1 MEERK
6 NCCYRQSRIL
16 QIRKTE
22 MNIIK
27 KLNEFTNESAKSLR
41 EQFVTVSAET
51 LGWVA
56 VILLH
61 LATIPTLIA
70 ILTNITE
77 KTPPVDLVLL
87 AWAGLFL
94 FFVKATISKDILNI
108 VTIGFGFFIQA
119 CLMALIIFK

>member
-1 MEERK
+1 MEKRTSSHH
-6 NCCYRQSRIL
+6 RQSYIL
-16 QIRKTE
+16 QVRKTE

-27 KLNEFTNESAKSLR
+27 TLNEFTSDSAKNLK
-41 EQFVTVSAET
+41 EQLITVSADT

-56 VILLH
+56 VILVH

-70 ILTNITE
+70 ILTGLTE

-94 FFVKATISKDILNI
+94 FFVKATISKDLLNI

>member
-1 MEERK
+1 
-6 NCCYRQSRIL
+6 
-16 QIRKTE
+16 
-22 MNIIK
+22 MNFIEKI
-27 KLNEFTNESAKSLR
+27 NEFTNNSANTLK
-41 EQFVTVSAET
+41 EQLVTVSAET

-56 VILLH
+56 VILIH

-70 ILTNITE
+70 ILTGLTE

-119 CLMALIIFK
+119 CIMALIIFK

>member
-1 MEERK
+1 
-6 NCCYRQSRIL
+6 
-16 QIRKTE
+16 

-27 KLNEFTNESAKSLR
+27 TLNEFTSESAKSLK
-41 EQFVTVSAET
+41 EQFVAVSAET

-56 VILLH
+56 VILVH
-61 LATIPTLIA
+61 LATIPTLVA
-70 ILTNITE
+70 ILTGLTE

>member
-6 NCCYRQSRIL
+6 SSHYRQSRIL

-27 KLNEFTNESAKSLR
+27 TLNEFTSESAKNLK
-41 EQFVTVSAET
+41 EQFVAVSADT

-56 VILLH
+56 VILVH
-61 LATIPTLIA
+61 LATIPTLVA
-70 ILTNITE
+70 ILTGLTE

>member
-6 NCCYRQSRIL
+6 SSHYRQSYIL
-16 QIRKTE
+16 QVRKTK

-27 KLNEFTNESAKSLR
+27 TLNDFTNESAKTLR
-41 EQFVTVSAET
+41 EQFVTVSADT

-56 VILLH
+56 VILVH

-70 ILTNITE
+70 ILTGLTE

>member
-1 MEERK
+1 
-6 NCCYRQSRIL
+6 
-16 QIRKTE
+16 

-27 KLNEFTNESAKSLR
+27 KLNEFTSESAETLKA
-41 EQFVTVSAET
+41 QFVAVSAET

-56 VILLH
+56 VILVH

-70 ILTNITE
+70 ILTGLTE

>member
-1 MEERK
+1 
-6 NCCYRQSRIL
+6 
-16 QIRKTE
+16 
-22 MNIIK
+22 MNIIE

-41 EQFVTVSAET
+41 EQFVAVSADT

-56 VILLH
+56 VIMLH

-87 AWAGLFL
+87 AWSGLFL
-94 FFVKATISKDILNI
+94 FFVKATISRDLLNI

>member
-6 NCCYRQSRIL
+6 SSHYRQSYIL
-16 QIRKTE
+16 QVRKTK
-22 MNIIK
+22 MNFIEKI
-27 KLNEFTNESAKSLR
+27 NEFTNNSAKTLK
-41 EQFVTVSAET
+41 EQLVTVSAET

-56 VILLH
+56 VILIH

-70 ILTNITE
+70 ILTGLTE

-119 CLMALIIFK
+119 CIMALIIFK

>member
-1 MEERK
+1 
-6 NCCYRQSRIL
+6 
-16 QIRKTE
+16 
-22 MNIIK
+22 MNIIE
-27 KLNEFTNESAKSLR
+27 KLNEFTSISAQTLK
-41 EQFVTVSAET
+41 EQFVAVSAET

-56 VILLH
+56 VILVH

-70 ILTNITE
+70 ILTGLTE

-94 FFVKATISKDILNI
+94 FFVKATISKDLLNI

>member
-1 MEERK
+1 
-6 NCCYRQSRIL
+6 
-16 QIRKTE
+16 
-22 MNIIK
+22 MNIIE
-27 KLNEFTNESAKSLR
+27 KLNEFTSESAKTLK
-41 EQFVTVSAET
+41 EQFVAVSAET
-51 LGWVA
+51 LGWIA
-56 VILLH
+56 VILVH

-70 ILTNITE
+70 ILTGLTE

-94 FFVKATISKDILNI
+94 FFVKATISKDLLNI